1 MKYRVILV
9 IALTIIGC
17 NRITDK
23 QIDKGSK
30 DADSSSSLSVLI
42 HRKHCPKQIES
53 LVKACN
59 QWGALNKEIEEMYYI
74 VQTKPSWYRG
84 NEGYKN
90 FYKDCETIKAL
101 HLSLYQT
108 PHNRPCPYIKLN
120 H

>member
-59 QWGALNKEIEEMYYI
+59 QWGALNKEIYGHE
-74 VQTKPSWYRG
+74 
-84 NEGYKN
+84 NETSISG
-90 FYKDCETIKAL
+90 
-101 HLSLYQT
+101 
-108 PHNRPCPYIKLN
+108 
-120 H
+120 